1 MFKNF
6 IPYILLFYITCSF
19 IVPNDN
25 QIICSICEKQIKDKQ
40 YYVDIWDNPFHI
52 YHKKVGTFC
61 ECCSR
66 IISQK
71 ITNGGYILNDGR
83 HICSLCDVSIIR
95 TSEEVT
101 NSFKY
106 VNSILKKNGIDNI
119 DINEIK
125 IALIDKIQMKEYY
138 GPYKVDHLHGMT
150 KIEPINKEPFK
161 IYILNNLPKTQFEA
175 ILAHELLHIWLYK
188 KNIFL
193 DNLTMEGFCNLGSYI
208 IYSLD
213 DTRFSKIHLMSLE
226 NEDKNPEAYKY
237 KILKSMLE
245 KENFRYILKNI
256 KNISIP

>member
-6 IPYILLFYITCSF
+6 IPYILLLFIISSF
-19 IVPNDN
+19 IAPNNN

-71 ITNGGYILNDGR
+71 ITNGGYRLNDGR

-95 TSEEVT
+95 TDQEII
-101 NSFKY
+101 NSSKY
-106 VNSILKKNGIDNI
+106 VYSVLEKNGVDNV
-119 DINEIK
+119 DMDEIK
-125 IALIDKIQMKEYY
+125 IALIDKNKMKELY
-138 GPYKVDHLHGMT
+138 GYHKMDHLQGIT
-150 KIEPINKEPFK
+150 KIDPIAQNPFN
-161 IYILNNLPKTQFEA
+161 IYILDNLPKTQFEA
-175 ILAHELLHIWLYK
+175 ILAHELLHVWLYK

-213 DTRFSKIHLMSLE
+213 NTKFSKIHLMSLE
-226 NEDKNPEAYKY
+226 NEDKNPDAYKY
-237 KILKSMLE
+237 KILKTMLE
-245 KENFRYILKNI
+245 KENFKYILKNI